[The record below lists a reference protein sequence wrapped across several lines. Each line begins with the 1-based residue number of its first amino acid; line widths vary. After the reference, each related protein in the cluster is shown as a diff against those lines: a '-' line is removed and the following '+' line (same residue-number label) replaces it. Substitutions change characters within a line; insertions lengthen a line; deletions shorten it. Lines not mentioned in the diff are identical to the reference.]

1 MQFLLWIIVGLAA
14 GWLTGRNMKG
24 YGYGPLMDILM
35 GGVGGLLGGFS
46 MSVAGSSGFEDMTY
60 ATLVAV
66 LSGVGFTAFVARASG
81 KQRYA

>member
-14 GWLTGRNMKG
+14 GWLTGKKMNG
-24 YGYGPLMDILM
+24 YGYGPLMDMLI
-35 GGVGGLLGGFS
+35 GSVGGLMGGFS
-46 MSVAGSSGFEDMTY
+46 MSVAGFSGFDDMTY

-66 LSGVGFTAFVARASG
+66 LSAAGFTAFVARASG